1 MPAAAE
7 KTNWNKAPPAGPDFD
22 TSYRAEIDGVARHEM
37 GGKERPNEAESNPI
51 YEKEAEGNPVYELP
65 HDSRE

>member
-7 KTNWNKAPPAGPDFD
+7 KTNWDKALGPDFD
-22 TSYRAEIDGVARHEM
+22 GSHRAEIDGIARHEM
-37 GGKERPNEAESNPI
+37 GGKERPKEAESNPI
-51 YEKEAEGNPVYELP
+51 YEKEAESNPIYELP